1 MQLGLIG
8 LGRMGGNMAKRL
20 LDAGHS
26 VTGFDLNP
34 ANLAEAKAMGAGA
47 VTSLADLVKSLSAPR
62 AVWVMVPHGKPTDD
76 TIASLLDLLSPGDLI
91 VDGGNSRYL
100 DSMAA
105 AARCAGRNIEF
116 VDAGVSGGIWGL
128 KEGYCIMAGGSP
140 AAIERV
146 RPVFEALVQPG
157 GFAHVGP
164 SGSGHFVKMVHNAI
178 EYGMLQAL
186 GEGFECMESSE
197 FPIDLRQV
205 ANLWQHGS
213 VVRCWLLDL
222 LDRALAD
229 EGNRLERIAPYL
241 EDSGTGRWTIE
252 YAVNRGI
259 PIPAITDAV
268 YARFAT
274 RSTEHFSARVIAALR
289 NQFGGHAI
297 KPAAQ
302 PDPSIPQSHNPSI
315 KDG

>member
-20 LDAGHS
+20 VDAGHA
-26 VTGFDLNP
+26 VTGFDVNP
-34 ANLAEAKAMGAGA
+34 ANLASAKTMGVTA
-47 VTSLADLVKSLSAPR
+47 VSSLAELVAALSPPR
-62 AVWVMVPHGKPTDD
+62 LVWVMVPHGKPTED
-76 TIASLLDLLSPGDLI
+76 TIASLLALLSAGDLI

-105 AARCAGRNIEF
+105 AVKCGQRKIDF
-116 VDAGVSGGIWGL
+116 IDAGVSGGIWGL
-128 KEGYCIMAGGSP
+128 AEGYCIMAGGP
-140 AAIERV
+140 PPAIERAL
-146 RPVFEALVQPG
+146 PIFHALVQKD
-157 GFAHVGP
+157 GFAHIGP
-164 SGSGHFVKMVHNAI
+164 SGSGHFVKMIHNAI

-186 GEGFECMESSE
+186 GEGFECLERSE

-222 LDRALAD
+222 MQRALEE

-241 EDSGTGRWTIE
+241 EDSGTGRWTVE
-252 YAVNRGI
+252 YAVSRGI
-259 PIPAITDAV
+259 PLPAITDSV

-274 RSTEHFSARVIAALR
+274 RSVDHFSARVIAALR
-289 NQFGGHAI
+289 NQFGGHAV
-297 KPAAQ
+297 KAT
-302 PDPSIPQSHNPSI
+302 DDSNPSIPQSVNPSLE
-315 KDG
+315 GG

>member
-20 LDAGHS
+20 LDAGHA
-26 VTGFDLNP
+26 VIGFDLNP
-34 ANLAEAKAMGAGA
+34 ANLADAKAMGAGTA
-47 VTSLADLVKSLSAPR
+47 ASLADLVRGLTAPR
-62 AVWVMVPHGKPTDD
+62 AVWVMVPHGKPTEE
-76 TIASLLDLLSPGDLI
+76 TIASLVELLSPGDLI
-91 VDGGNSRYL
+91 IDGGNSRYL

-105 AARCAGRNIEF
+105 AVQCGQRRIDF
-116 VDAGVSGGIWGL
+116 IDAGVSGGIWGL
-128 KEGYCIMAGGSP
+128 AEGYCIMAGGSP
-140 AAIERV
+140 SAVERV
-146 RPVFEALVQPG
+146 LPIFNALVQKD

-186 GEGFECMESSE
+186 GEGFECLERSE

-222 LDRALAD
+222 MQRALEQ
-229 EGNRLERIAPYL
+229 EGNRLERIAPFL
-241 EDSGTGRWTIE
+241 EDSGTGRWTVE
-252 YAVNRGI
+252 YAMARGI
-259 PIPAITDAV
+259 PIPAITDSV

-289 NQFGGHAI
+289 NQFGGHAVRTEGA
-297 KPAAQ
+297 PS
-302 PDPSIPQSHNPSI
+302 PSIPQSLNPSI
-315 KDG
+315 KGG